1 MKCFYPALIGL
12 CLLISVQGCR
22 KNKQFDLHPIL
33 NAVND
38 NLLSQ
43 RPFQYAFTMLVKAS
57 LDSVLIKDLH
67 SMIDGAY
74 VTLDPDA
81 KTLIFFF
88 VGNTGQDSV
97 VRYGSFTAS
106 LDTEFLITGA
116 CALFSFKAYLEDYH
130 RVQGNFSIRNNGVNQ
145 DGLTEFTSLI
155 DSALVTKDSIRN
167 IHWSGNM
174 VYQLTPFNSRDNPR
188 KILITTLGAGSGVS
202 SMGYP
207 FQFLIMDPLKDSILC
222 PWYHDGRIRVVLS
235 EGDITSG
242 SIEFMGKS
250 ECNNRIDYDFE
261 GRLYHRWFSEKYLKE

>member
-1 MKCFYPALIGL
+1 MKCLYPVLIGL
-12 CLLISVQGCR
+12 CLLISIQGCR

-43 RPFQYAFTMLVKAS
+43 RPYHYAFLMLVKAS

-81 KTLIFFF
+81 KTLTFFF

-106 LDTEFLITGA
+106 LDTGFLITGA
-116 CALFSFKAYLEDYH
+116 CALFSFNAYQEDYH
-130 RVQGNFSIRNNGVNQ
+130 RVQGDFSIRNTGINEEGI
-145 DGLTEFTSLI
+145 TEFISLI

-174 VYQLTPFNSRDNPR
+174 VYQLTPFSGRNNPV

-207 FQFLIMDPLKDSILC
+207 FQFLIMDPLKDSLLC
-222 PWYHDGRIRVVLS
+222 PWYHDGMIRVVLS
-235 EGDITSG
+235 EGDVTSG

-250 ECNNRIDYDFE
+250 ICNNRVDYDLE
-261 GRLYHRWFSEKYLKE
+261 GRLYHRWVSEKYLKE